1 MAWPLVGRDRE
12 LALAGELLSD
22 ALTGG
27 VVVVGAPGVGKT
39 RLAAEVSRVAA
50 SRDCAVEWV
59 RATRSA
65 ATIPLGAFA
74 ALVPAPPDS
83 ASEGGAELL
92 SRARQALA
100 ERSGGRRLVLCVDDG
115 QLLDD
120 ASAALLHQL
129 VAARE
134 AFAVVTVRRGER
146 APDALRALW
155 KDDLCS
161 RLELGA
167 LARDELERLLVAALG
182 GPVDG
187 PSGHALWELT
197 RGNALFARELVRYG
211 IERGALSEQGGIWSW
226 RGDMAAGMR
235 LSELVEARLEA
246 LEAAGRSVL
255 ELVAIGAPL
264 EMGVLEPGELVALSA
279 LELHEVVE
287 RRVDGR
293 RRSIDVVHPLHGEV
307 IRAGLTPTRLE
318 AIQRRLAEAV
328 EARGGRRREDL
339 LRLAVWRLDSGEAGD
354 SGLLERA
361 AGQAL
366 AALDLVLAERLGRAA
381 VQAGGGFGARLVLGR
396 ALAGAGRAEEAHT
409 LLGDLEPQAAGDA
422 ERAEVAIAIARNA
435 FWGLDRAADA
445 DAVLRRAERTVSDD
459 GLRAELA
466 AQRVRLEAAHGR
478 PDEALA
484 AALPLLEDASVRE
497 QARLPA
503 VLAAAEAL
511 LSCGRTDEAV
521 ALTQAWEPA
530 ARRHG
535 EALPVF
541 ESVLLSMR
549 GLALRLAGRLVEA
562 TETSQAV
569 YALALTRR
577 SAQTAAVEA
586 ASLGFIW
593 LARGNVRTALRH
605 FRESAALLRDA
616 DPSGMLAWALAG
628 LTQAAAQAGESEL
641 ARQTVAELERT
652 PLGHKGFEF
661 ELGLA
666 RAWSA
671 AAAGEHSRARALA
684 HDTSELTQSRGQDGY
699 TMRALHELC
708 RLGDAAG
715 GAPRLARVATQV
727 DGSFAA
733 NAAAH
738 AQAVVAR
745 DGPALLDV
753 AERFATEGA
762 LLVGAEAADAAAA
775 AFRDAGREASAR
787 AAAARAAVLLDACE
801 GARPPTLVGGQAFEE
816 LTRRERE
823 IAVLAASGLSSRQ
836 IAERLVVSVRTV
848 DNHLQRAYRKL
859 GVTRRQD
866 LAQVLGGAPE

>member
-1 MAWPLVGRDRE
+1 M
-12 LALAGELLSD
+12 
-22 ALTGG
+22 
-27 VVVVGAPGVGKT
+27 VGAAGVGKT

-65 ATIPLGAFA
+65 ATIPFGAFA
-74 ALVPAPPDS
+74 ALVPAAPDS

-100 ERSGGRRLVLCVDDG
+100 ERTGGRRLVLCVDDG

-161 RLELGA
+161 LLELDA
-167 LARDELERLLVAALG
+167 LARDELERLLVEALG

-211 IERGALSEQGGIWSW
+211 IERGALTEQGGIWSW

-246 LEAAGRSVL
+246 LEAAERRLL

-264 EMGVLEPGELVALSA
+264 EIGLLEPGELPALSA

-293 RRSIDVVHPLHGEV
+293 RRSIDVAHPLHGEV
-307 IRAGLTPTRLE
+307 IRAGLSPTRLE

-339 LRLAVWRLDSGEAGD
+339 LRLAVWRLDSGVAGD
-354 SGLLERA
+354 SDLLERA

-366 AALDLVLAERLGRAA
+366 AALDLVLAERLGQAA

-396 ALAGAGRAEEAHT
+396 ALAGAGRAEEADA
-409 LLGDLEPQAAGDA
+409 LLGDLQQQATSDA
-422 ERAEVAIAIARNA
+422 ERAEAAIAVARNA
-435 FWGLDRAADA
+435 FWGLDRAAQA
-445 DAVLRRAERTVSDD
+445 DAALRRAERAVSDD
-459 GLRAELA
+459 ELRAELA

-478 PDEALA
+478 PADALA
-484 AALPLLEDASVRE
+484 TALPLLEDASVRE

-521 ALTQAWEPA
+521 ALTQTWEPV
-530 ARRHG
+530 ARRHR
-535 EALPVF
+535 EELSVL

-562 TETSQAV
+562 TETSQSV
-569 YALALTRR
+569 YGLALERR

-586 ASLGFIW
+586 TSLGFIW
-593 LARGNVRTALRH
+593 LARGSVQTALRR
-605 FRESAALLRDA
+605 FRESASLLRDA

-628 LTQAAAQAGESEL
+628 IAQAAAQAGEPDL

-684 HDTSELTQSRGQDGY
+684 HATSELTGSRGQDGY
-699 TMRALHELC
+699 TVRALHELC
-708 RLGDAAG
+708 RLGDAAS
-715 GAPRLARVATQV
+715 GAQGLDRLAGRV

-733 NAAAH
+733 GAAAH
-738 AQAVVAR
+738 AEALVGR
-745 DGPALLDV
+745 DGPALLAV
-753 AERFATEGA
+753 AERFAADGA
-762 LLVGAEAADAAAA
+762 LLVAAEAADAAAA

-801 GARPPTLVGGQAFEE
+801 GARPPALVGGEAVEA

-859 GVTRRQD
+859 GVSRRQD

>member
-1 MAWPLVGRDRE
+1 M
-12 LALAGELLSD
+12 
-22 ALTGG
+22 
-27 VVVVGAPGVGKT
+27 VGAAGVGKT

-74 ALVPAPPDS
+74 ALVPAAPDS

-100 ERSGGRRLVLCVDDG
+100 ERTGGRRLVLCVDDG

-161 RLELGA
+161 RLELDA
-167 LARDELERLLVAALG
+167 LARDELERLLVEALG

-211 IERGALSEQGGIWSW
+211 IERGALTEQGGIWSW

-246 LEAAGRSVL
+246 LEAAERRVL

-264 EMGVLEPGELVALSA
+264 EIGLLEPGELPALSA

-293 RRSIDVVHPLHGEV
+293 RRSIDVAHPLHGEV

-354 SGLLERA
+354 SDLLERA

-396 ALAGAGRAEEAHT
+396 ALAGAGRAEEADA
-409 LLGDLEPQAAGDA
+409 LLGDLEPQAASDA

-435 FWGLDRAADA
+435 FWGLDRAAEA
-445 DAVLRRAERTVSDD
+445 DAALRRAERAVSDD
-459 GLRAELA
+459 ELRAELA

-478 PDEALA
+478 PADALA
-484 AALPLLEDASVRE
+484 TALPLLEDASVRE

-521 ALTQAWEPA
+521 ALTQAWEPV

-535 EALPVF
+535 EELPVL

-562 TETSQAV
+562 TETSQSV
-569 YALALTRR
+569 YAPGARTPLGADRGCRGDVARLHLAGAGQRADGAAPVSRERLAAARR
-577 SAQTAAVEA
+577 RPVRDAGLGARGTSPKPRRRP
-586 ASLGFIW
+586 ASPTW
-593 LARGNVRTALRH
+593 LARRSR
-605 FRESAALLRDA
+605 S
-616 DPSGMLAWALAG
+616 S
-628 LTQAAAQAGESEL
+628 S
-641 ARQTVAELERT
+641 ARQ
-652 PLGHKGFEF
+652 LGHKGFEF

-684 HDTSELTQSRGQDGY
+684 HETSELTQSRGQDGY
-699 TMRALHELC
+699 TVRALHELC
-708 RLGDAAG
+708 RLGDAAS
-715 GAPRLARVATQV
+715 GAQGLDRLAAPGRRIR
-727 DGSFAA
+727 S
-733 NAAAH
+733 
-738 AQAVVAR
+738 R
-745 DGPALLDV
+745 PAPP
-753 AERFATEGA
+753 RTP
-762 LLVGAEAADAAAA
+762 
-775 AFRDAGREASAR
+775 
-787 AAAARAAVLLDACE
+787 
-801 GARPPTLVGGQAFEE
+801 RP
-816 LTRRERE
+816 
-823 IAVLAASGLSSRQ
+823 S
-836 IAERLVVSVRTV
+836 
-848 DNHLQRAYRKL
+848 
-859 GVTRRQD
+859 
-866 LAQVLGGAPE
+866 